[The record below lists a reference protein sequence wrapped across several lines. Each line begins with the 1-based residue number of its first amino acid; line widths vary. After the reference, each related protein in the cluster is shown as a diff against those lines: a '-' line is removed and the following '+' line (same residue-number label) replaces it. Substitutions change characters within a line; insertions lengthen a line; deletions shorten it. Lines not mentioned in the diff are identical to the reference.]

1 MVEPWPNLVNST
13 ASMKYTTGYA
23 LRKGLNFDGAM
34 SVRNKSTVG
43 SIIFR
48 AVEAYLN
55 YMEACW
61 ERNGSLDDK
70 AKGYWTAIRTR
81 AHVDDWQISIDNTN
95 MAEEAKG
102 DWGAYSAGALVDKTL
117 FNIRRERRC
126 EMLGEGLR
134 AMDIRR
140 WRAMDQ
146 MISTPWHPMGIN
158 LWTDTYTNADF
169 LAVNNNNL
177 KEGENVSPKTFSKY
191 LAPYHI
197 LANNR
202 VYDGYRWKMAHYLEP
217 IAVQHLLITGEGDAS
232 KSVIYQNPGWPIK
245 AGLGAL

>member
-1 MVEPWPNLVNST
+1 
-13 ASMKYTTGYA
+13 
-23 LRKGLNFDGAM
+23 
-34 SVRNKSTVG
+34 
-43 SIIFR
+43 
-48 AVEAYLN
+48 
-55 YMEACW
+55 
-61 ERNGSLDDK
+61 
-70 AKGYWTAIRTR
+70 
-81 AHVDDWQISIDNTN
+81 
-95 MAEEAKG
+95 
-102 DWGAYSAGALVDKTL
+102 
-117 FNIRRERRC
+117 
-126 EMLGEGLR
+126 
-134 AMDIRR
+134 
-140 WRAMDQ
+140 

-158 LWTDTYTNADF
+158 LWTDIYTNADF

-232 KSVIYQNPGWPIK
+232 RSVIYQNPGWPIK